1 MSQLV
6 KVEIA
11 GNSSPAPNIYVLEL
25 FAPTLAENA
34 RPGQFLHIRCAE
46 GNDPLLRRP
55 VSIHAVNRGT
65 GLVRI
70 MFQVV
75 GRGTEMLARR
85 QDGLLDVMGPLGHGF
100 TWGQERQR
108 RANTAP
114 AAVNGGITNPGGII
128 VVGGGIGAAPL
139 FFLLQELAATQAAP
153 RVKVLLGA
161 RSADQLLTVELVAAL
176 SFKVQTATDDG
187 SAGLHGLVTDLLA
200 EELRQKTEY
209 VYACGPAPMLKAV
222 CTLLDHAKVPGEV
235 SLEER
240 MACGVGACLS
250 CVCRVREPG
259 GVENYQRAC
268 VDGPVFSAAEVVW

>member
-1 MSQLV
+1 MSRLMQ
-6 KVEIA
+6 VEIA
-11 GNSSPAPNIYVLEL
+11 GNSNPAPNIYVLEL

-34 RPGQFLHIRCAE
+34 QPGQFLHIRCAQ

-85 QDGLLDVMGPLGHGF
+85 QDGLLDVMGPLGRGF
-100 TWGQERQR
+100 TWGQARQSCT
-108 RANTAP
+108 NTVP
-114 AAVNGGITNPGGII
+114 AAVDGSTSNPGCII

-139 FFLLQELAATQAAP
+139 FFLLQELAVTEAAS
-153 RVKVLLGA
+153 RVQVLLGA

-176 SFKVQTATDDG
+176 GFGVQIATDDG
-187 SAGLHGLVTDLLA
+187 SAGFHGLVTYLLA

-209 VYACGPAPMLKAV
+209 VYACGPAPMLKVV
-222 CTLLDHAKVPGEV
+222 CRLLGQAKVPGEV
-235 SLEER
+235 SFEER

-250 CVCRVREPG
+250 CACRVREPG
-259 GVENYQRAC
+259 GEENYKRAC
-268 VDGPVFSAAEVVW
+268 VDGPVFSAAEVAW

>member
-6 KVEIA
+6 QVEIA

-25 FAPTLAENA
+25 FAPTLAEIA
-34 RPGQFLHIRCAE
+34 QPGQFLHIRCAQ
-46 GNDPLLRRP
+46 GIDPLLRRP
-55 VSIHAVNRGT
+55 ISIHAVNRET

-85 QDGLLDVMGPLGHGF
+85 QDGLLDVLGPLGRGF
-100 TWGQERQR
+100 TWGQDRQSR
-108 RANTAP
+108 
-114 AAVNGGITNPGGII
+114 TNPIPAPVDGSTTNQGNII
-128 VVGGGIGAAPL
+128 LVGGGIGAAPL

-161 RSADQLLTVELVAAL
+161 RSADQLLTVELAAAL
-176 SFKVQTATDDG
+176 GFKVQIATDDG
-187 SAGLHGLVTDLLA
+187 SAGFHGLVTDLLA

-209 VYACGPAPMLKAV
+209 VYACGPGPMLKVV
-222 CTLLDHAKVPGEV
+222 CTLLSQAKVPGEI

-259 GVENYQRAC
+259 GEENHQRAC